1 MQSDHSCITNRE
13 PENDDEKAAK
23 KTVSEVVERVI
34 VGAVETAVNEVVNEI
49 IEKIVE
55 MDMNGHNQGSAF
67 EPRKRVQAKKVDGKK
82 VPYLE

>member
-1 MQSDHSCITNRE
+1 MQSGHSCITNRE
-13 PENDDEKAAK
+13 PENDDEEAVE

-34 VGAVETAVNEVVNEI
+34 VGAVETAVNEI

-67 EPRKRVQAKKVDGKK
+67 EPRKRVQAKKVDGEK